1 MKLYCSHTSPYA
13 RKVRLL
19 IHEKGAT
26 ARVTEETVAAME
38 DPAAL
43 HEANP
48 LGKVPALVMGD
59 GTSWF
64 DSPVICEVL
73 DKMLEGPSLIPASNV
88 ERFRVLRQQAIA
100 DGIMDAAVSIIFER
114 NRKDAEQSAT
124 WLGRWERAILRSLA
138 LLEAEVTDL
147 DGPVD
152 LGVISVGAALG
163 YLDFRHASLGWQEK
177 FPDLAGW
184 WRDIAKRPSFIDTA
198 PPA

>member
-13 RKVRLL
+13 RKVRVF
-19 IHEKGAT
+19 IREKGGT

-38 DPAAL
+38 DPASL
-43 HEANP
+43 HAANP
-48 LGKVPALVMGD
+48 LGKVPALVMPD

-64 DSPVICEVL
+64 DSPLICEFL
-73 DKMLEGPSLIPASNV
+73 EGALEGPSLIPSAPV
-88 ERFRVLRQQAIA
+88 QRLRALRQQALA
-100 DGIMDAAVSIIFER
+100 DGIMDAAVSIIFEQ
-114 NRKDAEQSAT
+114 NRKDAERSAT

-138 LLEAEVTDL
+138 VLENEVTDL

-163 YLDFRHASLGWQEK
+163 YLDFRHGALNWQEK
-177 FPDLAGW
+177 YPELAGW
-184 WRDIAKRPSFIDTA
+184 WCDMAKRPSFADTA

>member
-13 RKVRLL
+13 RKVRVF
-19 IHEKGAT
+19 IREKGAE

-73 DKMLEGPSLIPASNV
+73 DALLEGPSLIPAANV

-100 DGIMDAAVSIIFER
+100 DGIMDAAVSMIFER

-124 WLGRWERAILRSLA
+124 WLGRWERALLRSLA

-163 YLDFRHASLGWQEK
+163 YLDFRHGALGWQEK
-177 FPDLAGW
+177 YPELAGW
-184 WRDIAKRPSFIDTA
+184 WRDMAKRSSFAETA

>member
-13 RKVRLL
+13 RKVRILV
-19 IHEKGAT
+19 HEKGAA
-26 ARVTEETVAAME
+26 ARVNEETVAALE

-48 LGKVPALVMGD
+48 LGKVPALVMDD

-64 DSPVICEVL
+64 DSPVICELL
-73 DKMLEGPSLIPASNV
+73 DTALDGPALIPSSAA
-88 ERFRVLRQQAIA
+88 ERLRVLRQQAIA

-114 NRKDAEQSAT
+114 NRKDAEQSEI

-147 DGPVD
+147 K
-152 LGVISVGAALG
+152 
-163 YLDFRHASLGWQEK
+163 E
-177 FPDLAGW
+177 
-184 WRDIAKRPSFIDTA
+184 TA

>member
-13 RKVRLL
+13 RKVRVF
-19 IHEKGAT
+19 IREKGGSAHV
-26 ARVTEETVAAME
+26 AEETVAAME
-38 DPAAL
+38 DPSSL

-48 LGKVPALVMGD
+48 LGKVPALIMPD

-64 DSPVICEVL
+64 DSPLICEFL
-73 DKMLEGPSLIPASNV
+73 EGALEGPTLIPPAPAQ
-88 ERFRVLRQQAIA
+88 RLRALRQQALA
-100 DGIMDAAVSIIFER
+100 DGIMDAATSIIFER
-114 NRKDAEQSAT
+114 NRKDAEQSPT

-138 LLEAEVTDL
+138 VLENEVTDL

-163 YLDFRHASLGWQEK
+163 YLDFRHATLNWQEK
-177 FPDLAGW
+177 FPELAGW
-184 WRDIAKRPSFIDTA
+184 WRDMAKRPSFADTA